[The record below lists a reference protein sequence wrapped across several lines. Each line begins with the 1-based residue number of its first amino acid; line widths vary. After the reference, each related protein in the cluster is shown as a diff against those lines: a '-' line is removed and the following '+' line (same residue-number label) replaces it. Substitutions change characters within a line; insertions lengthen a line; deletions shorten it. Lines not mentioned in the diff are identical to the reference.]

1 MSDVKNAGWQRIQG
15 TDGIARYHIAGGNRM
30 NKYEVF
36 MRLLSM
42 YEQSERQVN
51 RLMNEY
57 DEELHDYEMKKI
69 KMIIEKFEKEY
80 EEAEA

>member
-1 MSDVKNAGWQRIQG
+1 MKYAKSVAWQLTQEM
-15 TDGIARYHIAGGNRM
+15 DGIARCRIVVGNRM

-57 DEELHDYEMKKI
+57 DEELHGYEMKKI